1 MEQCLKYG
9 RYQECLNCYHI
20 TFGKA
25 PLSDRLNKAKYL
37 AGKSCFYLYREK
49 QRQLQ
54 FVSLS
59 PAVLYQYKDS
69 FCVLMFETV
78 KFLGVSFDQGL
89 LLKDEKWMLDRAMI
103 DYVHA
108 TNNLKDCMRC
118 LLCLKKARDIRRS
131 HYCPRQILER
141 FASGCYMPHNMKAV
155 LSLHEGNVVSCDT
168 PKTETFYMFC
178 SSCEDVLSQNG
189 ETQFLPKFF
198 DKLYDA
204 ADLKE
209 TTISG
214 PASTGNNAT
223 QDGVNVVP
231 SNSASDSI
239 NPAPESN
246 ATESL
251 GSHDQNP
258 TTAVNVS
265 NVASAISVAS
275 SNEPLH
281 FSQSKDIVYDRWLY
295 LFCIGIVFRGIVYMS
310 RKSYVNSNELYDLLV
325 KCRECLLKA
334 PHIDDVESLPVVEI
348 LISPSSPNPGDE
360 KHGFI
365 HSAMRMLYQ
374 FAIGIT
380 NLQTG
385 VFSFPQKV
393 HFVLAQI
400 GIINILVKLPPSYD
414 IPAQPECVISSAEGV
429 HVYHVPASEER
440 RSLFYEGIWEVIQS
454 TAQELMEA
462 WWQRS
467 TQLYP
472 QETHE
477 PPDDVMD
484 LYNIEA
490 SGFTDLNDLDGKI
503 LAAQPSSLQ
512 PTTLDFLPEGYH
524 LDSSLHIVRFPDGHR
539 IVAHKCFVEEPIKM
553 VYFIAVGQIGVYN
566 AIKPYAVVHFSAPG
580 VVIKVG
586 FFVDLKE
593 LVALDFLPDKKTREM
608 IHDIKA
614 IEKIRSNLH
623 NNVLLLLQEKGF
635 CSLVSLLECHSRY
648 VVMHVYIICYIYRCI
663 IHSFSCYVWNG
674 IITVFGLGDFQLG
687 L

>member
-1 MEQCLKYG
+1 MKQCCKYG

-25 PLSDRLNKAKYL
+25 PLSDSLNKAKYL
-37 AGKSCFYLYREK
+37 AGKSCFHLYREK
-49 QRQLQ
+49 QRQFQ
-54 FVSLS
+54 FISLS
-59 PAVLYQYKDS
+59 PASMYQYKDS
-69 FCVLMFETV
+69 FCALMFEAV
-78 KFLGVSFDQGL
+78 KFLGISFDQGL
-89 LLKDEKWMLDRAMI
+89 LVRDERWMLDRAMI
-103 DYVHA
+103 DYIHA

-141 FASGCYMPHNMKAV
+141 FASGCYMPDNMKAV
-155 LSLHEGNVVSCDT
+155 LSLHEGNVISCDT
-168 PKTETFYMFC
+168 PKTETLYMFC
-178 SSCEDVLSQNG
+178 SSCEDLLSQNG
-189 ETQFLPKFF
+189 ETQFLPMFF

-209 TTISG
+209 TTSA
-214 PASTGNNAT
+214 PATTGNITT
-223 QDGVNVVP
+223 QDGLNVVQ
-231 SNSASDSI
+231 SNGVSNSI
-239 NPAPESN
+239 NPAPKSN
-246 ATESL
+246 AAES
-251 GSHDQNP
+251 HNNRDQN
-258 TTAVNVS
+258 TAIAEDAS
-265 NVASAISVAS
+265 NLAKATSVAS
-275 SNEPLH
+275 STEPLH
-281 FSQSKDIVYDRWLY
+281 FSQSKDMIYDRWLY
-295 LFCIGIVFRGIVYMS
+295 LFCVGIVFRGITYMS
-310 RKSYVNSNELYDLLV
+310 RKSYVNSNELYDLFV

-334 PHIDDVESLPVVEI
+334 PHIDEIDNLPIVEI

-380 NLQTG
+380 NLQNG
-385 VFSFPQKV
+385 VFTFPQKV

-400 GIINILVKLPPSYD
+400 GIINILVKLPPSHD
-414 IPAQPECVISSAEGV
+414 IPAPPECVISATEGD

-440 RSLFYEGIWEVIQS
+440 RSLLYEGIWEVIHS

-467 TQLYP
+467 TQLYS

-477 PPDDVMD
+477 PPGDMMD

-490 SGFTDLNDLDGKI
+490 SGFTDLNVSDGKI

-524 LDSSLHIVRFPDGHR
+524 LDSSLHTLRFPDGHK
-539 IVAHKCFVEEPIKM
+539 IVAHKCFHEEQIKS
-553 VYFIAVGQIGVYN
+553 VYFIAVGQTGVYN
-566 AIKPYAVVHFSAPG
+566 VNKPYAVVHFSAPG

-586 FFVDLKE
+586 FFIDLKE
-593 LVALDFLPDKKTREM
+593 LVPLDFLPDKKTREM
-608 IHDIKA
+608 IQDIKA
-614 IEKIRSNLH
+614 IERIRNNIH
-623 NNVLLLLQEKGF
+623 NDLLLLLEEKGF

-648 VVMHVYIICYIYRCI
+648 IAI
-663 IHSFSCYVWNG
+663 
-674 IITVFGLGDFQLG
+674 QE
-687 L
+687 